1 MPNPTRTRI
10 AVAVSAVAL
19 TLLAACSRET
29 DDRTVGQKIDQGIA
43 TTEQKTEQAANTAE
57 RKLEQAGN
65 AMERGGEKVAS
76 ATGDAA
82 LTAKVKSALITE
94 KDLSALKIDVD
105 TNGGIVT
112 LNGTVRSADEKM
124 RAEQVASTV
133 AGVTSVVN
141 KLAIVG

>member
-1 MPNPTRTRI
+1 MTTLSRTRI
-10 AVAVSAVAL
+10 ALAVSAAAL
-19 TLLAACSRET
+19 TLLTACSRET
-29 DDRTVGQKIDQGIA
+29 DNRTVGQKIDQGIA

-57 RKLEQAGN
+57 RKLEQAGD

-94 KDLSALKIDVD
+94 KEISAMKIDVD

-112 LNGTVRSADEKM
+112 LNGSVRSAAEKM

-141 KLAIVG
+141 KLAIVS

>member
-19 TLLAACSRET
+19 TLLAACSREN
-29 DDRTVGQKIDQGIA
+29 DNRTVGQKVDQGIA

-65 AMERGGEKVAS
+65 AMERGGEKVAT

-94 KDLSALKIDVD
+94 KDLSAMKIDVD

-112 LNGTVRSADEKM
+112 LNGSVRSAAEKM

-133 AGVTSVVN
+133 AGVT
-141 KLAIVG
+141 